1 MKNKITKAIIL
12 AAGIGSRFLPS
23 SKAIPK
29 EMFPIIDI
37 PTIQL
42 IVEDAVNSGITDII
56 FVLSNSKNAIVEHFN
71 YNYELEER
79 LKINNKIAAY
89 KKIRDV
95 ADLAR
100 FTFVRQKEPLGL
112 GHAILQ
118 CKHLINKDEKFV
130 VLLGDNFIKPIDN
143 NYATKQCIDA
153 SYETNATI
161 IGVQEVTDADVQ
173 KFGIVKPFDKKIVID
188 QKPFVIESVI
198 EKPKLADAPSK
209 YAILGVYVFGFNIFN
224 EIENIKIDES
234 NEIQLTDA
242 ISSLALKE
250 KVYAKNFIGKHYD
263 IGSKLGFVK
272 ATIDIALESDE
283 IKKDVLDYI
292 KRIISQK

>member
-1 MKNKITKAIIL
+1 MNNKITKAIIP
-12 AAGIGSRFLPS
+12 AAGIGSRFLPA
-23 SKAIPK
+23 SKSICK
-29 EMFPIIDI
+29 EMFPILDI

-56 FVLSNSKNAIVEHFN
+56 FVLSKSKNAIADHFD
-71 YNYELEER
+71 YNYELEEH
-79 LKINNKIAAY
+79 LKSKNKIDSFN
-89 KKIRDV
+89 KVRDV
-95 ADLAR
+95 ANLAT

-118 CKHLINKDEKFV
+118 CKHLIQKDEKFV

-153 SYETNATI
+153 SYETNSTI
-161 IGVQEVTDADVQ
+161 IGVQEVSDSDVE
-173 KFGIVKPFDKKIVID
+173 KFGIVKPLDKNLKID
-188 QKPFVIESVI
+188 QKPFILETVI
-198 EKPKLADAPSK
+198 EKPKLSEAPSNC
-209 YAILGVYVFGFNIFN
+209 AILGIYVFGYNIFN
-224 EIENIKIDES
+224 EIENVKLDKS

-242 ISSLALKE
+242 ILSLALKE

-272 ATIDIALESDE
+272 ATIDIALENEE
-283 IKKDVLDYI
+283 IKDDVLEYI
-292 KRIISQK
+292 KKINSK